1 LKTTPSTTRWGFSL
15 VELVM
20 AFGLVSFVLVGLLGL
35 MPVGLNTMRDARG
48 DSLRAEIIKSVANT
62 AQQTDFSLLG
72 TLNGTKYQFDA
83 NGLLNS
89 TNAIYEAVLS
99 TGSVSVPSSSTNG
112 TLAGLASVT
121 IAIHRLANTNSEAST
136 HVLFISDNGR

>member
-1 LKTTPSTTRWGFSL
+1 LKTHPSTTRRGFSL

-20 AFGLVSFVLVGLLGL
+20 ALGLVSFVLVGLLGL
-35 MPVGLNTMRDARG
+35 MPIGLNTMRDARG

-72 TLNGTKYQFDA
+72 TLNGAKYQFDA

-99 TGSVSVPSSSTNG
+99 TGSVSVPSSSSPV
-112 TLAGLASVT
+112 TLPGLTSVT

-136 HVLFISDNGR
+136 HVVFIPDNGR